1 MKLLFRTYGLFAA
14 LAMLSTSLSCYA
26 GPREEMRIGSKKFT
40 ESVILAD
47 LMGQISD
54 SSGAMIVQRQELG
67 GTRLLWDALLAGEID
82 AYPEYTGTLAEEILA
97 DENVAGDA
105 SLDRA
110 LEKRGIKKSKPL
122 GFSNSY
128 ALGMRREQ
136 AEQLSMDNISDLSR
150 RSFLKFGVSDEF
162 LGRRDGWPSL
172 RAAYGLQ
179 PADIRGL
186 DHDIAYKALIDGSID
201 VIDLYT
207 TDAEVGDPRIRMLK
221 DNLRHFP
228 ENKAIIL
235 YRADLERRAPKAL
248 TAMLRLEGRV
258 DNSGMIAMNRA
269 VKIDRRSEADVAAHF
284 LATNLGVA
292 NVQEPSGLASRLL
305 RRTIEHLRLTILSLA
320 AAICTA
326 LPLGVLAAAR
336 PALGRVILAF
346 ASILQTIPSLALL
359 VFMIPVL
366 GVGAAPA
373 IAALYL
379 YSLLP
384 IIRNTAT
391 GLVSIPSPIR
401 NSAIALGLTP
411 FRRLVLI
418 DLPIASP
425 SILAGMKI
433 AAVINVGTATLGALV
448 GAGGYGQPIF
458 SGVRLDNFGM
468 VLEGAIPAAL
478 LALGVEGLFDLAER
492 RFAPQGIRLKPNAS
506 L

>member
-1 MKLLFRTYGLFAA
+1 MKLHFNRHVLYAVIALLATNHSCFAD
-14 LAMLSTSLSCYA
+14 
-26 GPREEMRIGSKKFT
+26 PREEIRIGSKKFT

-47 LMGQISD
+47 LVGQICG
-54 SSGAMIVQRQELG
+54 SSGAQIVQRQELG

-82 AYPEYTGTLAEEILA
+82 AYPEYTGTLTGEILA
-97 DENVAGDA
+97 DEDVAGDA

-110 LEKRGIKKSKPL
+110 LEKRGIKKSRPL
-122 GFSNSY
+122 GFNNSY
-128 ALGMRREQ
+128 ALGMRSQQ
-136 AEQLSMDNISDLSR
+136 AEQMSIDNISDLSSR
-150 RSFLKFGVSDEF
+150 PFLRFGVSDEF

-172 RAAYGLQ
+172 RATYDLR
-179 PADIRGL
+179 PTDIRGL

-207 TDAEVGDPRIRMLK
+207 TDAEIGDPRIRMLK
-221 DNLRHFP
+221 DNLHHFS
-228 ENKAIIL
+228 ENKAILL
-235 YRADLERRAPKAL
+235 YRADLETRAPRSL
-248 TAMLRLEGRV
+248 EAMLRIEGRV
-258 DNSGMIAMNRA
+258 DNDAMIGMNKA
-269 VKIDRRSEADVAAHF
+269 VKMDRRAEADVAAQF
-284 LATNLGVA
+284 LAIKLGVV
-292 NVQEPSGLASRLL
+292 NVQQPSGLASRIL

-336 PALGRVILAF
+336 PGLGHVILAI

-384 IIRNTAT
+384 IIRNTTA
-391 GLVSIPSPIR
+391 GLVSIPSPVR

-411 FRRLVLI
+411 FRRLMLI
-418 DLPIASP
+418 ELPIASP
-425 SILAGMKI
+425 SILAGMKT

-458 SGVRLDNFGM
+458 SGVRLDNFSM
-468 VLEGAIPAAL
+468 VLEGAVPAAL
-478 LALGVEGLFDLAER
+478 LALAVEGMFDLAER
-492 RFAPQGIRLKPNAS
+492 RFAPHGLRLKTNAS